1 MKMNITLR
9 CSVCANDQFSTVD
22 DTIDDLMDAPNETLI
37 KCSDCE
43 RVVTKE
49 ELIDENSHI
58 IEANIE
64 DFKKDIVKEV
74 EKEIKKALKKWK

>member
-1 MKMNITLR
+1 M
-9 CSVCANDQFSTVD
+9 CANDQFSTVD